1 MSGMRVRRDKATLF
15 SGASPIWQRTDIENV
30 THT

>member
-15 SGASPIWQRTDIENV
+15 SGASPTCNEQTSKM
-30 THT
+30 